1 MDSQP
6 LPEQTPPLNIIIP
19 AHNEE
24 QQIAACIDTL
34 TKLQP
39 NAAITV
45 STDGN
50 TDNTAAIAQQKLTKY
65 PTLFVLNYPNRL
77 GKGGAIKQSI
87 IHDTINI
94 YTDADLAADPNMI
107 TPMTQLAKTTGGLI
121 IAKRNTTN
129 RNLKRTIASK
139 TYNSIVRLLFRTGV
153 ADHQCGLKVLSPQ
166 ATRIAA
172 TVESDDFFF
181 DTELIIRCKRV
192 GIPII
197 QVACTWTEH
206 KQQSTVHLYRDSKK
220 MLKQL
225 LKLKLSDV
233 FGKL

>member
-6 LPEQTPPLNIIIP
+6 IPQQTPPLNIIIP

-24 QQIAACIDTL
+24 QQIATCIDTL
-34 TKLQP
+34 ASLQP
-39 NAAITV
+39 DAAITV

-50 TDNTAAIAQQKLTKY
+50 TDNTDAIAQEKLAKY
-65 PTLFVLNYPNRL
+65 PTLFVLNYPTRL

-87 IHDTINI
+87 THGAINI

-107 TPMTQLAKTTGGLI
+107 TPMVQLAKTTGGLI
-121 IAKRNTTN
+121 IAKRDTTN

-139 TYNSIVRLLFRTGV
+139 TYNTIVRLLFRTGV
-153 ADHQCGLKVLSPQ
+153 ADHQCGLKVLSPEV
-166 ATRIAA
+166 TRIVAA
-172 TVESDDFFF
+172 VESDDFFF
-181 DTELIIRCKRV
+181 DTELIIRCKKA

-220 MLKQL
+220 MFTQL
-225 LKLKLSDV
+225 LKLKFSGV
-233 FGKL
+233 FGK